1 MTSKKYIF
9 MENKLESAY
18 RLFSLM
24 NEDNL
29 GYIYRGNFTDE
40 ITENILKL
48 TEANLQHEESRNKI
62 KKRIYSIMVEGLQN
76 ITRHQHADDVDL
88 EKIEETFGIFVIQK
102 IDDYYF
108 ITTGNVVDNDNIPP
122 LKELLEKINS
132 LSKDELKEFYKK
144 VLTEGEMSDKGGA
157 GLGLI
162 DMARK
167 SGNKLFY
174 KFRKIDDSHSYFY
187 LHTVPVV
194 ESSKIDEKKIFD
206 TINNIINVH
215 SLLNKNNFL
224 LIYNGEFSQE
234 SSVNLLGAIK
244 GHITTSVSLKNKLF
258 YVIVEMLQ
266 NIVKHGSM
274 TEENLANPG
283 VFVIGEDNKYF
294 YILTGNFIDKSES
307 HLLLNKLKQIN
318 EYSIDELEIQYSK
331 ILFDFNVDDEKKTG
345 LGFIDI
351 RLKSQNKLTFSVKD
365 YNDKLDFLLLGSK
378 INKTHGE

>member
-1 MTSKKYIF
+1 

>member
-1 MTSKKYIF
+1 MHFLKDVF
-9 MENKLESAY
+9 MENMLENVH
-18 RLFSLM
+18 RLYLLM

-48 TEANLQHEESRNKI
+48 TEANLQQEESRHKI

-76 ITRHQHADDVDL
+76 ITRHQQANEIDI
-88 EKIEETFGIFVIQK
+88 EKIEETYGIFVIQK
-102 IDDYYF
+102 MDDYYF
-108 ITTGNVVDNDNIPP
+108 ITTGNVVENKNIPP
-122 LKELLEKINS
+122 LKELLDKINS
-132 LSKDELKEFYKK
+132 LSKDELKEYYKK
-144 VLTEGEMSDKGGA
+144 VLTEGELSDKGGA

-174 KFRKIDDSHSYFY
+174 KFREIDDHTSYFY

-194 ESSKIDEKKIFD
+194 ENSKVDEDKIYD
-206 TINNIINVH
+206 TINNIINIH
-215 SLLNKNNFL
+215 SLLNENNFL
-224 LIYNGEFSQE
+224 LIFNGEFSQE

-244 GHITTSVSLKNKLF
+244 GHITTSASLKNKLF
-258 YVIVEMLQ
+258 YVVVEMLQ

-274 TEENLANPG
+274 TDENSANPG
-283 VFVIGEDNKYF
+283 IFVIGEDEKYF
-294 YILTGNFIDKSES
+294 YIFTGNFIAKNESKELLDKLER
-307 HLLLNKLKQIN
+307 IN
-318 EYSIDELEIQYSK
+318 SYSTDELEVQYSK

-351 RLKSQNKLTFSVKD
+351 RLKSQNKLAFSIKD
-365 YNDKLDFLLLGSK
+365 YNEKLDFLLLGAK
-378 INKTHGE
+378 INKSHGE

>member
-1 MTSKKYIF
+1 
-9 MENKLESAY
+9 
-18 RLFSLM
+18 
-24 NEDNL
+24 
-29 GYIYRGNFTDE
+29 
-40 ITENILKL
+40 
-48 TEANLQHEESRNKI
+48 
-62 KKRIYSIMVEGLQN
+62 MVEGLQN
-76 ITRHQHADDVDL
+76 ITRHQHADDVDI

-108 ITTGNVVDNDNIPP
+108 ITTGNVVDNVNIPP

-132 LSKDELKEFYKK
+132 LSKDELKAFYKK
-144 VLTEGEMSDKGGA
+144 VLAEGEMSDKGGA

-174 KFRKIDDSHSYFY
+174 KFRKIDDTHSYFY

-194 ESSKIDEKKIFD
+194 ESTNIDEKKIND
-206 TINNIINVH
+206 TINNIINIH
-215 SLLNKNNFL
+215 SLLNENSFL
-224 LIYNGEFSQE
+224 LIFNGEFSQE

-266 NIVKHGSM
+266 NIVKHGSK
-274 TEENLANPG
+274 TEENSANPG
-283 VFVIGEDNKYF
+283 IFVIGEDNKYF
-294 YILTGNFIDKSES
+294 YILTGNFINKDES
-307 HLLLNKLKQIN
+307 DTLLNKLKQIN

-351 RLKSQNKLTFSVKD
+351 RLKSQNKLAFSIKE

>member
-1 MTSKKYIF
+1 
-9 MENKLESAY
+9 MEKKLESAS
-18 RLFSLM
+18 RLYSLM

-48 TEANLQHEESRNKI
+48 TESNLQHEESRNKI

-76 ITRHQHADDVDL
+76 ITRHQHADEVDI
-88 EKIEETFGIFVIQK
+88 EKVEETYGIFVIQK
-102 IDDYYF
+102 IEELYF
-108 ITTGNVVDNDNIPP
+108 ITTGNVIDNEHIPH

-132 LSKDELKEFYKK
+132 LSKDELKAFYKK
-144 VLTEGEMSDKGGA
+144 ILMEGELSDKGGA

-174 KFRKIDDSHSYFY
+174 KFRKIDDKHSYFY

-194 ESSKIDEKKIFD
+194 DGISINEEKIYD
-206 TINNIINVH
+206 TIRNIINVH

-244 GHITTSVSLKNKLF
+244 GHITTSASLKNKMF

-266 NIVKHGSM
+266 NIVKHGSR
-274 TEENLANPG
+274 TDENAANPG
-283 VFVIGEDNKYF
+283 IFIIGEDNRYF
-294 YILTGNFIDKSES
+294 YILTGNYINKDESEM
-307 HLLLNKLKQIN
+307 LMNKLRRIN
-318 EYSIDELEIQYSK
+318 EYSHDELEFQYSK
-331 ILFDFNVDDEKKTG
+331 ILFDFDVDNEKKTG

-351 RLKSQNKLTFSVKD
+351 RLKSQNKLTFDLKKH
-365 YNDKLDFLLLGSK
+365 NDKLDFLLLGTK
-378 INKTHGE
+378 IDKIQGD

>member
-1 MTSKKYIF
+1 
-9 MENKLESAY
+9 MEKKLESAF
-18 RLFSLM
+18 RLYSLM

-48 TEANLQHEESRNKI
+48 TESNLQHEESRNKI

-76 ITRHQHADDVDL
+76 ITRHQHADDVDI
-88 EKIEETFGIFVIQK
+88 EKIEETYGIFVIQK
-102 IDDYYF
+102 IDDLYF
-108 ITTGNVVDNDNIPP
+108 ITTGNVIDNENIPH
-122 LKELLEKINS
+122 LIELLEKINS
-132 LSKDELKEFYKK
+132 LSKDELKAFYKK
-144 VLTEGEMSDKGGA
+144 ILTEGELSDKGGA

-174 KFRKIDDSHSYFY
+174 KFREIDDKHSYFY

-194 ESSKIDEKKIFD
+194 DGSTIDEEKIYD
-206 TINNIINVH
+206 TIRNIINVH
-215 SLLNKNNFL
+215 SLLNENNFL

-244 GHITTSVSLKNKLF
+244 GHITTSTSLKNKMF

-266 NIVKHGSM
+266 NIVKHGSR
-274 TEENLANPG
+274 TDENNANPG
-283 VFVIGEDNKYF
+283 IFIIGEDNHYF
-294 YILTGNFIDKSES
+294 YILTGNYINKDESET
-307 HLLLNKLKQIN
+307 LMNKLSRIN
-318 EYSIDELEIQYSK
+318 EYSHDELEIQYSK
-331 ILFDFNVDDEKKTG
+331 ILFDFNVDDEKKSG

-351 RLKSQNKLTFSVKD
+351 RLKSQNKLAFDLKK
-365 YNDKLDFLLLGSK
+365 YNDKLDFLLLGTK
-378 INKTHGE
+378 IDKTQGD